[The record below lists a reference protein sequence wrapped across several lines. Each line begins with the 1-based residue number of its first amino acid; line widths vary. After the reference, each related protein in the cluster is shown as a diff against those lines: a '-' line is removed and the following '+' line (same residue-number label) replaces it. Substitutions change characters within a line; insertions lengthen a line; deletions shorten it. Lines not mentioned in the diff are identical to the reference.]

1 MPTGR
6 FTTGKDQQLVIQ
18 TPLGSLQIQLTDFTA
33 NPKVG
38 TLESTQ
44 MNGKTI
50 HAYTPRGWDLSF
62 KFDRFDNTADDY
74 WAAFEAQY
82 YAGVDQL
89 PGTIFQTIRENDGS
103 VSSYQF
109 NGVVIK
115 LDKAGD
121 YAGDKKVDQ
130 SFSGMA
136 TERLKVT

>member
-6 FTTGKDQQLVIQ
+6 FTTGKDISLVIQ
-18 TPLGSLQIQLTDFTA
+18 TQQGPLQIQLTDFSA

-38 TLESTQ
+38 EIESTQ
-44 MNGKTI
+44 ITGRTI
-50 HAYTPRGWDLSF
+50 QAYTPRGWNVSF
-62 KFDRFDNTADDY
+62 KFDRFDSTADDF
-74 WAAFEAQY
+74 WAAFEAAY
-82 YAGVDQL
+82 YAGIDQL
-89 PGTIFQTIRENDGS
+89 PGTIFQTIKENDGS

-136 TERLKVT
+136 TERVKVT

>member
-6 FTTGKDQQLVIQ
+6 FTTGKDISLVIQ
-18 TPLGSLQIQLTDFTA
+18 TPLGPLQVQLTDFTA

-44 MNGKTI
+44 ITGRTI
-50 HAYTPRGWDLSF
+50 SAYTPRGWDVSF
-62 KFDRFDNTADDY
+62 KFDRFDSTADDY

-89 PGTIFQTIRENDGS
+89 PGTIFQTIKENDGS

-136 TERLKVT
+136 TERVKVT

>member
-1 MPTGR
+1 MPTGN
-6 FTTGKDQQLVIQ
+6 FTTGKDISLVIQ
-18 TPLGSLQIQLTDFTA
+18 TQQGPLQIQLTDFTA

-44 MNGKTI
+44 MTGRTV

-62 KFDRFDNTADDY
+62 KFDRFDNTADDF
-74 WAAFEAQY
+74 WALFEAQY

-89 PGTIFQTIRENDGS
+89 PGTVFMTIKEADGS

-109 NGVVIK
+109 NGVVVK

-121 YAGDKKVDQ
+121 YSGDKKVDQ

-136 TERLKVT
+136 TERVKVT